1 MDEFFNLAG
10 MMNNYEERLIKN
22 TRTEKFT
29 VDTVLVT
36 VRHMPYETAIKHVGF
51 RNGNWIVLGW
61 RETREGAKKFHDE
74 IVEFY
79 KTHDV
84 DSITDVFEEKTFRRK
99 G

>member
-1 MDEFFNLAG
+1 MSFFGFLD
-10 MMNNYEERLIKN
+10 MMTNYEERLVKK

-29 VDTVLVT
+29 VDTALVT
-36 VRHMPYETAIKHVGF
+36 DRHMPYETAIKYDGF

-61 RETREGAKKFHDE
+61 RETKEEAKKFHDE

-84 DSITDVFEEKTFRRK
+84 DSITDVFEAKTFRRK
-99 G
+99 DK

>member
-1 MDEFFNLAG
+1 MSSLDFLN
-10 MMNNYEERLIKN
+10 MMNNYKERLVKN

-29 VDTVLVT
+29 VDTALAT
-36 VRHMPYETAIKHVGF
+36 DRDIPYETAIKYDGF
-51 RNGNWIVLGW
+51 RNGDWIVLGW
-61 RETREGAKKFHDE
+61 RDTKEEAKKFHDE

-84 DSITDVFEEKTFRRK
+84 DSITDVFEGKTFRRK